1 MEAEP
6 KGPQRRGVP
15 RGPSGSSGT
24 GSPSHAGPYGDHR
37 DLRALRGRLA
47 LGVNCCL
54 QKARS
59 LPSEALGSVWL
70 WQGQLPWASTSSVV
84 FMAAGYL

>member
-15 RGPSGSSGT
+15 RGLPGRSGT
-24 GSPSHAGPYGDHR
+24 GSPSRAGPPGDHR
-37 DLRALRGRLA
+37 DLRALRGRRALA
-47 LGVNCCL
+47 VNCFL

-59 LPSEALGSVWL
+59 LPSEALGSVWSRR
-70 WQGQLPWASTSSVV
+70 GQRPWASTSSAV